1 MVNSMTGF
9 AAGTGALDAFVWAWD
24 MRSVNGRGQDIRLRV
39 PDWVSGLEAALKK
52 KIAAETTRG
61 TINLTLR
68 LNREKSAGSMAI
80 NQEALDRVLASLDV
94 IQHAADD
101 RGLALVPPS
110 SIDVLGFRGVA
121 EEVADEVEDI
131 DPIKA
136 ALLADFEAVFMQF
149 QKMRANEGA
158 MLVETLSGQ
167 LDQIQG
173 LLEGAAQILAD
184 RSAAVADNLRANIAK
199 IMENAEGVDEQRL
212 TQELAI
218 LAVKS
223 DITEEIDRLDA
234 HIKAARKMLTGNG
247 AVGRQLDFLMQE
259 FNREANT
266 LCSKSNF
273 SDLTNLGLEMKTLI
287 DQMREQVQNL
297 E

>member
-9 AAGTGALDAFVWAWD
+9 ASGTGASGALVWAWD
-24 MRSVNGRGQDIRLRV
+24 LRSVNGRGQDIRIRV
-39 PDWVSGLEAALKK
+39 PDWITGLEQGLKK
-52 KIAAETTRG
+52 KLASATTRG

-68 LNREKSAGSMAI
+68 TSREKTAGSMTLNPA
-80 NQEALDRVLASLDV
+80 ALDRVLAALDV

-110 SIDVLGFRGVA
+110 AIDVLGFRGVS
-121 EEVADEVEDI
+121 D
-131 DPIKA
+131 
-136 ALLADFEAVFMQF
+136 EAVDEAENAETLCKELLGDFAAVLAQF
-149 QKMRANEGA
+149 QEMRATEGRA
-158 MLVETLSGQ
+158 LRATLEGQLQQIETLLS
-167 LDQIQG
+167 
-173 LLEGAAQILAD
+173 GAAQILVD
-184 RSAAVADNLRANIAK
+184 RRDTAAENLRNNVSK
-199 IMENAEGVDEQRL
+199 IMQNTEGVDEQRL
-212 TQELAI
+212 LQELAI

-223 DITEEIDRLDA
+223 DITEEIDRLGA
-234 HIKAARKMLTGNG
+234 HITAARKILTGKG

-266 LCSKSNF
+266 LCSKSGF